1 MKLTPCKFC
10 FDDGVPFD
18 GYALGSTWNGF
29 DNVAVTPEVLEQ
41 IKRYSASQG
50 YAEAFE
56 GLEPDENGLISF
68 ANGFSTVILDENAV
82 ELRAYEICAKWVSR
96 IGGGFH
102 PDTRGKDYTPEM
114 SAEEISEYDRDMDEL
129 FRIAGDPY
137 AFAIAAGGLTHD
149 ERR

>member
-96 IGGGFH
+96 
-102 PDTRGKDYTPEM
+102 RGKDSTPEM
-114 SAEEISEYDRDMDEL
+114 SAEEISDYDRDMDEP
-129 FRIAGDPY
+129 FRIARDPY

>member
-1 MKLTPCKFC
+1 M
-10 FDDGVPFD
+10 
-18 GYALGSTWNGF
+18 
-29 DNVAVTPEVLEQ
+29 
-41 IKRYSASQG
+41 
-50 YAEAFE
+50 
-56 GLEPDENGLISF
+56 GLISF

-82 ELRAYEICAKWVSR
+82 ELRAYATCAKWASR

-114 SAEEISEYDRDMDEL
+114 SAEEISDYDRDMDEL